1 MTNKILHAIQSGIKG
16 NLTVPGDKSI
26 SHRAIIFGSLS
37 KGRTVVS
44 NFLDGEDCLRTIHA
58 FRAMGVTIQKEGSNV
73 TIDSNGIDGL
83 KEPKQPIDLGNSG
96 TTARLLLG
104 VLAGLP
110 FHVTLFGDDSLTSR
124 PMDRVVRPLRQMGA
138 KIDGRENGKYLPI
151 SIRGGAIQSISFI
164 PPVKSAQVKSAVLL
178 AGLFADG
185 NTNIIEPT
193 TTRDH
198 TENMLQAFG
207 GDITIDQKTIT
218 ILTNQ
223 SLKGTTIDVPGD
235 ISSAAFFLV
244 AAAIVP
250 DSKLT
255 IHDVGLNHTRTGIID
270 VLKKMGASIEVK
282 EERHIGGEI
291 IGSITIESSD
301 LNGIEIGGDLIPR
314 MIDEIPIVALL
325 ATQANGRTVIRDAE
339 ELRYKESDR
348 IQSVVDTLQGL
359 GASIRATEDGM
370 IIEGNTSLTGG
381 VGNSYGD
388 HRIGM
393 MIAIASLIA
402 EQDTQLIDPACIN
415 ISYPSFFADLANV
428 QQK

>member
-1 MTNKILHAIQSGIKG
+1 MTKKLLQSIQSGLQGK
-16 NLTVPGDKSI
+16 LTVPGDKSI

-37 KGRTVVS
+37 KGRTVIS
-44 NFLDGEDCLRTIHA
+44 HFLDGEDCLRTIDA
-58 FRAMGVTIQKEGSNV
+58 FKAMGVSIQKDGQHV
-73 TIDSNGIDGL
+73 MIDSEGVNGL
-83 KEPKQPIDLGNSG
+83 KEPTQPIDLGNSG

-110 FHVTLFGDDSLTSR
+110 FHTTVFGDSSLTNR

-138 KIDGRENGKYLPI
+138 QIDGRENGNYLPI
-151 SIRGGAIQSISFI
+151 SIRGGDLQSITFI

-178 AGLFADG
+178 AGLFGDG
-185 NTNIIEPT
+185 DTTVIEPT

-207 GDITIDQKTIT
+207 GTIAINQKNITVSPKQE
-218 ILTNQ
+218 
-223 SLKGTTIDVPGD
+223 LKGTTIDVPGD

-244 AAAIVP
+244 AAAMVP
-250 DSKLT
+250 NSKL
-255 IHDVGLNHTRTGIID
+255 ILRDVGLNHTRTGIID
-270 VLKKMGASIEVK
+270 VLRNMGASIEVV

-291 IGSITIESSD
+291 IGSITIESSK

-325 ATQANGRTVIRDAE
+325 ATQANGKTVIRDAE

-348 IQSVVDTLQGL
+348 IQSVVDTLKEL
-359 GASIRATEDGM
+359 GASIHATKDGM
-370 IIEGNTSLTGG
+370 IIEGNSTISGG
-381 VGNSYGD
+381 VVNSFGD

-402 EQDTQLIDPACIN
+402 KHDTHLVNPECIN
-415 ISYPSFFADLANV
+415 ISYPSFFEDLASI
-428 QQK
+428 QT